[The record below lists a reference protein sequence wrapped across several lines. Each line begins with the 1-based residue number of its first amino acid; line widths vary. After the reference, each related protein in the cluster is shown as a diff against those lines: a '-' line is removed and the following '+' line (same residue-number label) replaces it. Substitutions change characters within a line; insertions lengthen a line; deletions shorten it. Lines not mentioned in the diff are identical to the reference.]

1 MAKKL
6 IRLSLY
12 PLICWCVVF
21 VYSYSLFESNEII
34 RENLYNATCILFGL
48 YIYINQ
54 KLNTSEKIGI
64 FTLIIICTLNI
75 IDVTAI
81 LNKLDLLG
89 KSLLILITMT
99 TAYLFSTNYHYGRNN
114 N

>member
-1 MAKKL
+1 MVTKFA
-6 IRLSLY
+6 RLSLY
-12 PLICWCVVF
+12 PIICWCVVF

-48 YIYINQ
+48 YIYVNQ
-54 KLNTSEKIGI
+54 KLNISEKIGI

-75 IDVTAI
+75 IDITVI

-89 KSLLILITMT
+89 KLLLILITMT
-99 TAYLFSTNYHYGRNN
+99 TAYLISTNYHYGRNN

>member
-48 YIYINQ
+48 YIYVNQ
-54 KLNTSEKIGI
+54 KINISERIGI
-64 FTLIIICTLNI
+64 FTLITICTLNI
-75 IDVTAI
+75 IDVTVI

-89 KSLLILITMT
+89 KLLLILITMT